1 MASRQANMG
10 PNPHT
15 AGIFADMSVDGP
27 EIGTLVLICDR
38 ARNLP
43 NRRTMGKQSAYCA
56 ARLGKEAKKTETD
69 KRADIDA
76 RDQELRYTVHDSPDY
91 YALKISIFSEDKK
104 TDLIGEALINLK
116 DVIVPGGGKNDMW
129 QGLHCKG
136 KYAGEIRIELTYYDT
151 RPKPDGNAAAEGET
165 VAPRHGKVKRRP
177 LPTNPH
183 NAHVT
188 PDTIP
193 EPSAPGR
200 ARHGPRDFSAPPR
213 VKTVPD
219 GAFQHQQ
226 LHSLYGHQPLPHAAE
241 ASQHFDDPQAW
252 MEPPMQE
259 DLYRQPD
266 FLPQLPPSNRQR
278 STAHLRA
285 ASQQA
290 QPVAA
295 RPAPP
300 HLQGGLPHAHSAPI
314 VPQATAGAGFYDD
327 GGQLWTDY
335 PEAIPD
341 VEYQHQRLRQ
351 RRMDVPPGWQEEY
364 GDPYAAQQ
372 MPPDVEPD
380 GPPPPPPMHSNSAP
394 TVPHFTPSPVGTPP
408 SANHRS
414 IPSTS
419 PLQMVE
425 RQYGS
430 PQHTPPTRGRHPP
443 RGRSVDDYGPSPDGS
458 LYGGT
463 PPSLVPGQSPPS
475 AYGHGRAPRGM
486 PHRHSVADPYGS
498 TPPRSAHP
506 LSQEVPRARSPRP
519 PPMPQSYEPPP
530 NPQARYNDP
539 AQMARGPSPQPAM
552 SASRST
558 YNLQYPIRSFASS
571 DKSPLSTSQSDPRL
585 AGQTPPSRKSLNSQP
600 PPLTDHNFSPKS
612 AGGGGGTPFSPDSFD
627 IHNPNARPSQ
637 FGASPKSPWQVAP
650 DSTVD
655 GQSSEHPPSN
665 GPIVGWHGQEI
676 DPSDHLPVNSWAPE
690 PEKKTPSKTYGAG
703 RDRDFGPRS
712 AGGTPNS
719 GTGSPATAA
728 VGNGRLGGGKDTVI
742 NFRMKPANN
751 DGDVSPSS
759 ASSPSGGAGG
769 GGGTGI
775 RNRLQKKM
783 GLGTPN
789 RGSAPHVMPL
799 QEHENF
805 NNVPNPYA
813 PPPSSTAGSQYHQQ
827 QRFSPEF
834 MTGSP
839 TYGGGGGGAPG
850 VPPKLPMDYS
860 QDLLSREIS
869 SIDIGG
875 SSGGRYPGGSAGG
888 FGGGGGRYPMLPP
901 SSSPSNGGGGGGG
914 VPAPTAYV
922 PVRSQRDRA
931 TYY

>member
-69 KRADIDA
+69 KRGGQTPKW
-76 RDQELRYTVHDSPDY
+76 DQELRYTVHDSPDY

-116 DVIVPGGGKNDMW
+116 DVIVPGGGKNDLW

-151 RPKPDGNAAAEGET
+151 RPKTDGNAAADGET
-165 VAPRHGKVKRRP
+165 AAPRHGKVKRRP
-177 LPTNPH
+177 LPTNP
-183 NAHVT
+183 NSAHVT

-252 MEPPMQE
+252 MEQPMQE
-259 DLYRQPD
+259 DPYRQPD

-290 QPVAA
+290 QPVTA
-295 RPAPP
+295 RPPPP
-300 HLQGGLPHAHSAPI
+300 HLQAGLPHAHSAPI
-314 VPQATAGAGFYDD
+314 VPQATAEGGFYDN

-335 PEAIPD
+335 PEPIPD

-364 GDPYAAQQ
+364 GDPYGAQQ
-372 MPPDVEPD
+372 IPPDVEPD

-394 TVPHFTPSPVGTPP
+394 AVPHFTPSPGGTPP

-430 PQHTPPTRGRHPP
+430 PQHTPPMRGRHPP

-519 PPMPQSYEPPP
+519 PPMPQPYEQP
-530 NPQARYNDP
+530 RYNDP

-600 PPLTDHNFSPKS
+600 PPPADHTPGS
-612 AGGGGGTPFSPDSFD
+612 AGGTPFSPDSFD

-650 DSTVD
+650 DSAD
-655 GQSSEHPPSN
+655 GQSPEHPQSN

-719 GTGSPATAA
+719 GPAGSPATASA
-728 VGNGRLGGGKDTVI
+728 NGRMGGGGKDTVI

-759 ASSPSGGAGG
+759 GSSPSGGAAGG
-769 GGGTGI
+769 GGSGI

-783 GLGTPN
+783 GRASAAN
-789 RGSAPHVMPL
+789 RHPAPVMPL

-813 PPPSSTAGSQYHQQ
+813 APPSSSSTTAGPQYSQQ
-827 QRFSPEF
+827 QRFSPDF

-839 TYGGGGGGAPG
+839 TYGGGGGGGAPG
-850 VPPKLPMDYS
+850 IPPKLPMDYN
-860 QDLLSREIS
+860 QDSLSREIS

-875 SSGGRYPGGSAGG
+875 SGGGRYPGGGG
-888 FGGGGGRYPMLPP
+888 GGGGGGRYPMLPA
-901 SSSPSNGGGGGGG
+901 SSSPSYGSGGGGGGG

-922 PVRSQRDRA
+922 PVRSQRDRG